1 MIKVRIRA
9 CSQHCRKGLRI
20 RRGLWGGG
28 PRQFKTEKRRGF
40 EMARIILIALVLTAI
55 YFTARELLIR
65 RILNLPQL
73 LILCVAL
80 AAALYFLPRYGGAL
94 IALIQRVIPQLISFI
109 L

>member
-1 MIKVRIRA
+1 MIITHILT
-9 CSQHCRKGLRI
+9 CSQHCRKGLRL
-20 RRGLWGGG
+20 RRGLLGGG
-28 PRQFKTEKRRGF
+28 PRQFTTEKCLGF
-40 EMARIILIALVLTAI
+40 EMARIILIALVLAAI

-80 AAALYFLPRYGGAL
+80 AAALYFLPKYGGAL